1 MASND
6 PPRDRGKADRSEI
19 SLRYRTKLGIT
30 FQSKHLAKYALSRCL
45 KSGRRGP
52 AKRAP
57 EPGGACCTSTTLRS
71 FCFRSKERARIQPEA
86 GSTLGCAHRRWGR
99 PHGRKFASALMRS
112 RVHNRTR
119 DRGGEPIRLTE
130 GSIALGPSRTGGGA
144 LSNPPHHCPVSRGD
158 GRQFIQRAARRSSR
172 AAGYCFPFARSFA
185 RSSSR
190 RTSELV
196 NPRSIKTSSN
206 A

>member
-130 GSIALGPSRTGGGA
+130 TIVRFREVMDGSSSKGPLGEAPGRPAIASLSRA
-144 LSNPPHHCPVSRGD
+144 LSRAPAAEEPLSWLIRG
-158 GRQFIQRAARRSSR
+158 R
-172 AAGYCFPFARSFA
+172 
-185 RSSSR
+185 
-190 RTSELV
+190 
-196 NPRSIKTSSN
+196 
-206 A
+206 